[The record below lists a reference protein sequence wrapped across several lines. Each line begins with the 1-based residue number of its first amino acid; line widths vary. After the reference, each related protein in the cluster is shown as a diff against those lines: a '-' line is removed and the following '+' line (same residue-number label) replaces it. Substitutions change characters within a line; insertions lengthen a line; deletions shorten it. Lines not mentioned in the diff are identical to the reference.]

1 MLDKYVEYL
10 RFQFDFYEDRDVQV
24 SANNDEL
31 NTYELNVYFIL
42 LQDFTDILS
51 TFVFNSIQSENEF
64 FNILIETRIKKRE
77 KLFLRLIIT
86 LLYFNVSIQHRIYP
100 SFIFLFHRCST
111 VNN

>member
-64 FNILIETRIKKRE
+64 FNILIETRIKK
-77 KLFLRLIIT
+77 KGKNCF
-86 LLYFNVSIQHRIYP
+86 
-100 SFIFLFHRCST
+100 
-111 VNN
+111 